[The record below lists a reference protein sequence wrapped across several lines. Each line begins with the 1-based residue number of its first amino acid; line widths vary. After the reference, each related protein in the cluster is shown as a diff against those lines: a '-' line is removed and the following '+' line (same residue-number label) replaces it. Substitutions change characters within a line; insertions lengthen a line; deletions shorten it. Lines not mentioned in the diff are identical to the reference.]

1 LLDGERSPNFDL
13 VYDRKKPTSV
23 IDSVGDPKMFFR
35 RVADVN
41 VAMSKR
47 YGMLIEMGVFANEF
61 DRVAGSDL
69 LVDIATTIN
78 SIRRFAFEVCY
89 PRWIMIARCFLRA
102 GLARRPAAA
111 AVATPVTQ
119 TVTAEKTHGPS
130 VA

>member
-1 LLDGERSPNFDL
+1 VNRTPQLALSGVEDYNPNTHGFCSTAKDPPNFDL

-23 IDSVGDPKMFFR
+23 IDSVGDPKMSFR

-47 YGMLIEMGVFANEF
+47 YGMLIAMGVLANEF

-78 SIRRFAFEVCY
+78 SIRRFVFEVCY
-89 PRWIMIARCFLRA
+89 PRWI
-102 GLARRPAAA
+102 
-111 AVATPVTQ
+111 
-119 TVTAEKTHGPS
+119 
-130 VA
+130 

>member
-1 LLDGERSPNFDL
+1 MALSGVEDYNPNTHGFCSTAKDSLNFDL

-23 IDSVGDPKMFFR
+23 IDSVGDPKMSFR

-47 YGMLIEMGVFANEF
+47 YGMLIAMGVFENEF

-89 PRWIMIARCFLRA
+89 PRWI
-102 GLARRPAAA
+102 
-111 AVATPVTQ
+111 
-119 TVTAEKTHGPS
+119 
-130 VA
+130 